1 MLWIK
6 EVEMKI
12 QQTHDNRELT
22 ISELSQLK
30 MLVVIKSSFVS
41 IRNCPENPINC

>member
-1 MLWIK
+1 MDK
-6 EVEMKI
+6 RSRNEDK
-12 QQTHDNRELT
+12 TYDYRELT
-22 ISELSQLK
+22 ISGLSQLK